1 MNQQQRCAPTHRLC
15 TALDARAPLAAPR
28 LRPRPR
34 AARLQPR
41 LRAARVCARAGR
53 AEQFLHQRQQRIEDG
68 ESSNPMVVRVSSS
81 NSDLY
86 LIGTRHEDPRSANI
100 VRSIIGIVKPHAT
113 AIEQRGGTSYLKGV
127 RADNNEFA
135 VATQLGSKHGRV
147 VPIDIAVFDALAGVE
162 RTTPRVQLVEARI
175 GHTIDVMCLETFCF
189 EHPRL
194 KQTSETRIYMEE
206 RDETMA
212 AALRPFV
219 YSEPREGGTGRCVAV
234 VGRAHIVGIV
244 NKLLSE
250 PKPIA
255 NPSTDDVYTDNLDV
269 RRSLFDTMY
278 GGAVGGTLNRKD
290 GPFGYVEKSEAATE
304 FFEMALRGEA
314 IFRAWLPLISAD
326 AITNETLSIVA
337 RRLLD
342 AFEAGH
348 DPFYTMVT
356 ASREVLELNA
366 SGAVSHSS
374 SWLRRMF
381 NVGPKLHIDHES
393 WADKPRRRGAGP
405 PDGNP
410 LSAAEA
416 RRHQGCD
423 THQHRT
429 SLQGERVRRP
439 HSVGAG
445 RDGPERRRAG
455 IEVDVSLAIQ

>member
-1 MNQQQRCAPTHRLC
+1 MLALRSQRRVCGRGL
-15 TALDARAPLAAPR
+15 ARRVCSLGF
-28 LRPRPR
+28 
-34 AARLQPR
+34 ARRGL
-41 LRAARVCARAGR
+41 CARAGR

-162 RTTPRVQLVEARI
+162 RTTPLVQLVEARI

-304 FFEMALRGEA
+304 FFEMALSGEA

-356 ASREVLELNA
+356 ASREVLQLNA

-381 NVGPKLHIDHES
+381 NVGPKLHIDHE
-393 WADKPRRRGAGP
+393 AG
-405 PDGNP
+405 
-410 LSAAEA
+410 L
-416 RRHQGCD
+416 
-423 THQHRT
+423 T
-429 SLQGERVRRP
+429 SLA
-439 HSVGAG
+439 GAELD
-445 RDGPERRRAG
+445 RLTEILSRQR
-455 IEVDVSLAIQ
+455 SLAATKDVTLTNIVPRFKESECVDLTPLALAEMDLNDVEQVSKWMYH